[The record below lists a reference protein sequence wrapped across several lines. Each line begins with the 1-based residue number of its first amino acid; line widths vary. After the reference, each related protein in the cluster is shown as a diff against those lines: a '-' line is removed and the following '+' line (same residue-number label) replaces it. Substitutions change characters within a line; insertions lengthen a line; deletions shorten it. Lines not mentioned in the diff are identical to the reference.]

1 MVSISECRLASVRFC
16 AAASDRMS
24 FRLCTT
30 RRMPSC
36 TSSRMAAICRSC
48 WSRRSVTVIPTDYH
62 GVVCRAAN
70 AGIRQDEDV
79 RGRSYSTRRLVWP
92 LPPPRKL
99 PIRACRLSSV
109 RFCASAVASCMAAS
123 LRRSLRVSR
132 AKRRVSTT
140 ILMPSF
146 TRSRMAAICLS
157 CWSRRCVTVIP
168 RDYHAQAANPWA
180 NPGTDP
186 PVHAAQK
193 ARLGTGRSPTA
204 GLSLRAFGGA
214 AQDAE
219 EVGDFAKVVEG
230 VDGDWGIGASQEV
243 QIEEIFPGL
252 AAERAGFNLDHVE
265 IAQGEGA
272 EGAEEGAGNIAGA
285 EYERSL
291 PLGVEGGA
299 EGMAARV
306 IGSAQEEEAGKIL
319 AVAFDRA
326 AQNVG
331 AVDFS
336 GDGTGDPRGVGQ
348 PFRGDH
354 LYAAGC
360 IVERNSLDLR
370 IPGKEIQTLIQCHGM
385 GENAFDLGEFDA
397 FGRDQVVDDAHA
409 GFGHDGQFEV
419 HQVVVVLMDAAGEGV
434 FDGHDGA
441 RGGAV
446 LDGAE
451 DVLKTG
457 TGEHFSGRAAELAG
471 GLLAEGATLPL
482 EGDDGAAGAH
492 RVTPSQRR
500 TLRSGRP
507 SRSRTRSTL
516 VSTRSSTVCGW

>member
-92 LPPPRKL
+92 LPPPRRL
-99 PIRACRLSSV
+99 AIRACKLSSV
-109 RFCASAVASCMAAS
+109 RFCASAVASCIAAS

-140 ILMPSF
+140 ILMPSL
-146 TRSRMAAICLS
+146 TRSRMTAICLS
-157 CWSRRCVTVIP
+157 CWSRRCMTVIP
-168 RDYHAQAANPWA
+168 RGYHVQAANL
-180 NPGTDP
+180 GTDP

-193 ARLGTGRSPTA
+193 ARLGTGRSVP
-204 GLSLRAFGGA
+204 GGPLGAFGVA
-214 AQDAE
+214 AEDAE
-219 EVGDFAKVVEG
+219 EVGDLAEVVEG
-230 VDGDWGIGASQEV
+230 VDGDGGIGASEEV
-243 QIEEIFPGL
+243 QIEEVFPGF
-252 AAERAGFNLDHVE
+252 AAKGAGFNLDHVE

-272 EGAEEGAGNIAGA
+272 EGTEQGTGDVASA

-291 PLGVEGGA
+291 PLGVGGGA
-299 EGMAARV
+299 ERMAACV

-319 AVAFDRA
+319 AVAFDGA
-326 AQNVG
+326 AQDVG
-331 AVDFS
+331 AVDFG
-336 GDGTGDPRGVGQ
+336 GDRTGDPRGVGQ
-348 PFRGDH
+348 PFFGDH
-354 LYAAGC
+354 LYAAGG
-360 IVERNSLDLR
+360 IVKRNSFDLR
-370 IPGKEIQTLIQCHGM
+370 VPGKEIQTLIQRHRM
-385 GENAFDLGEFDA
+385 GESAFDLGELEA
-397 FGRDQVVDDAHA
+397 FGGDQVVYDAHA

-419 HQVVVVLMDAAGEGV
+419 HQVVVVLMDAAGEGI

-441 RGGAV
+441 SGATV

-451 DVLKTG
+451 DVFKTG
-457 TGEHFSGRAAELAG
+457 TGEHFGAGAELPG
-471 GLLAEGATLPL
+471 GLLAEGTALPL
-482 EGDDGAAGAH
+482 EGNDGAASAH
-492 RVTPSQRR
+492 RATPSQRR
-500 TLRSGRP
+500 TRRSGRP
-507 SRSRTRSTL
+507 MRSRTRSML